1 MKLKYGS
8 YFAAVVLF
16 SSVITGCGGESEQEK
31 YARLHMRNDQ
41 LGKEQMAQQLEADR
55 ENPPPTKEPEPT
67 EAPTPVPKDSK
78 SDIIYA
84 NGSKFLVTY
93 GSAELKDGIIIY
105 KSVEASGDEPEDILW
120 VVPSGLIVSEKY
132 AHKVRKIQ

>member
-1 MKLKYGS
+1 MK
-8 YFAAVVLF
+8 YFILLLSIVVL
-16 SSVITGCGGESEQEK
+16 SGCGETEQEK
-31 YARLHMRNDQ
+31 YARMRNDQ
-41 LGKEQMAQQLEADR
+41 LGREQMAQQLEADR
-55 ENPPPTKEPEPT
+55 KNPPPTAEPEPT

-93 GSAELKDGIIIY
+93 GSAALTNGIIIY
-105 KSVEASGDEPEDILW
+105 KSVEASEDEPEDILW
-120 VVPSGLIVSEKY
+120 VVPGGLIVSEKY

>member
-1 MKLKYGS
+1 MK
-8 YFAAVVLF
+8 YFILLLSIVVL
-16 SSVITGCGGESEQEK
+16 SGCGGESEQEK
-31 YARLHMRNDQ
+31 YARMRNDQ
-41 LGKEQMAQQLEADR
+41 LGREQMAQQLEADR
-55 ENPPPTKEPEPT
+55 KNPPPTAEPEPT
-67 EAPTPVPKDSK
+67 AVPTRAPKDSK